1 MKKLWLLLMLVIPYQ
16 STFAQEVEHA
26 PTVEQCRADQQ
37 LWVSELERSSYA
49 LTPFEVLQARVL
61 KMVSCATIDPAFK
74 GKYHNVEAE
83 IMTAEAI
90 RISTFLT
97 RHDLWNQ
104 FLIEDGQAQ
113 AKAQHLAK
121 NSKN

>member
-1 MKKLWLLLMLVIPYQ
+1 
-16 STFAQEVEHA
+16 
-26 PTVEQCRADQQ
+26 
-37 LWVSELERSSYA
+37 
-49 LTPFEVLQARVL
+49 
-61 KMVSCATIDPAFK
+61 MVSCAKIDPAFE
-74 GKYHNVEAE
+74 GKYHNAKAE

-97 RHDLWNQ
+97 RHDLWSQ